1 RVGPLPLAH
10 ETVRRLG
17 VLLDVVRN
25 ERKAGLGPI
34 RLDIERLPHA
44 LALLRPDLKEAGEM
58 RSHDALEG
66 DGPRGRANLRQALA
80 PRRRWSPA
88 AVDENELVAAGHA
101 QRHDYLVACAAVAHL
116 VVEKHHVLR
125 QKGACHGCAL
135 LAVRCSPLLF
145 CAAGLPVATG

>member
-1 RVGPLPLAH
+1 MPRSLRRADTAEREDETEHDGERGERIPLQRVRVVLLHARVGPLPLAH

-25 ERKAGLGPI
+25 ERKAGLGLI

-101 QRHDYLVACAAVAHL
+101 QRHDYL
-116 VVEKHHVLR
+116 
-125 QKGACHGCAL
+125 
-135 LAVRCSPLLF
+135 
-145 CAAGLPVATG
+145 